1 MNRYW
6 RTLAIVLAATNA
18 FGVAV
23 QAQDKT
29 ENRLTPGWQVNK
41 LATDAGVPYLR
52 WFDPNVKAK
61 AMLLCIHG
69 LGLHKGTFDAFGK
82 KMAAEGVPTYAID
95 VRGFGAW
102 QHRGPK
108 TKMDLDGAM
117 KDVKMVL
124 EYMKK
129 KHPGVPIVVLGE
141 SMGGAIALH
150 AAAQYPE
157 LVAGLVSSVP
167 AGDRFSK
174 TDDQLGVAKHAILRG
189 FNSPMKVNAVV
200 KNATKNKEL
209 QDAWLNDPLA
219 RLELTPNELIAFQ
232 NFMNQNYH
240 FARQIKEKPVLFIQ
254 GANDKL
260 VRPAGTWKLFD
271 ELGTPDRKLV
281 LSKTAEHL
289 IFEEGQFS
297 GEDVKFVLGWLDAS
311 VLKDVENADANSALA
326 SLPTNGNS
334 ATASTAATATKTDAN
349 TDAATSNRSSNGTT
363 NASTSTTN
371 GSDRMSSAVTA
382 LDNMLKNPQSGVTI
396 ATTGNQQ
403 PTMSLNA
410 PSISYW
416 IELLRAGKV
425 YRCNNKTEFKSGDAI
440 RFHVIPATD
449 GYAYI
454 MMTASSRGNKSM
466 LFPNKTTG
474 TSNYL
479 YKGNDYPLPYKG
491 WLQFDNNPGTEKLSL
506 IFSKTKLDPDEVT
519 KPDRYETAY
528 VSSDRSGAKDLVPT
542 RMQLSWDDSAPSLIT
557 PGFAGA
563 QVAHNPAAPARSSLV
578 RVSYDTPD
586 GVLSL
591 DIALAHH

>member
-6 RTLAIVLAATNA
+6 RTMAIFLAATAATNA
-18 FGVAV
+18 LSVPV
-23 QAQDKT
+23 YAQNKSD
-29 ENRLTPGWQVNK
+29 NRLTPGWQVNK
-41 LATDAGVPYLR
+41 LVSDAGVPYLR
-52 WFDPNVKAK
+52 WFDPNVNTK

-69 LGLHKGTFDAFGK
+69 LGLHKGTYDAFGK
-82 KMAAEGVPTYAID
+82 KMAAEGIPTYAID

-102 QHRGPK
+102 MHRGPK

-150 AAAQYPE
+150 AAAQYPD
-157 LVAGLVSSVP
+157 LVAGLISSVP

-174 TDDQLGVAKHAILRG
+174 TDDQLGVARHAIFKG

-219 RLELTPNELIAFQ
+219 RLELTPSELIAFQ
-232 NFMNQNYH
+232 TFMNQNYH

-297 GEDVKFVLGWLDAS
+297 GEDVKFVLGWMDTS
-311 VLKDVENADANSALA
+311 VLKDVANADSNSALA

-334 ATASTAATATKTDAN
+334 AS
-349 TDAATSNRSSNGTT
+349 
-363 NASTSTTN
+363 STSTATTATSTGAN
-371 GSDRMSSAVTA
+371 NSGETTPDTKVSTDTTGGSNRMSTAVTA
-382 LDNMLKNPQSGVTI
+382 LDSMLKNPQQGITI
-396 ATTGNQQ
+396 ATTGSQR
-403 PTMSLNA
+403 PAMSLNA

-454 MMTASSRGNKSM
+454 MMTASSRGNKSI

-528 VSSDRSGAKDLVPT
+528 VSSNRSGAKDLVPT
-542 RMQLSWDDSAPSLIT
+542 RMQLSWDDPTPSLIT
-557 PGFAGA
+557 PGFSGSQMAHAGG
-563 QVAHNPAAPARSSLV
+563 PARSSLV

-591 DIALAHH
+591 DIALDHH

>member
-6 RTLAIVLAATNA
+6 RTMALILAATNA
-18 FGVAV
+18 FGAV
-23 QAQDKT
+23 YAQTKT
-29 ENRLTPGWQVNK
+29 DNRLTPGWQVNK

-52 WFDPNVKAK
+52 WFDPQVKTK
-61 AMLLCIHG
+61 AMLLCVHG

-95 VRGFGAW
+95 VRGFGSW
-102 QHRGPK
+102 MHRGPK

-150 AAAQYPE
+150 ATAQYPE
-157 LVAGLVSSVP
+157 LVAGLISSVP

-174 TDDQLGVAKHAILRG
+174 TDDQLGVAKHAIFKG
-189 FNSPMKVNAVV
+189 FNKPMKVNSVV
-200 KNATKNKEL
+200 TSATKNKQL

-281 LSKTAEHL
+281 FSKTAEHL

-297 GEDVKFVLGWLDAS
+297 AEDVKFVLGWVDTS
-311 VLKDVENADANSALA
+311 ILKDVANADSNSALA
-326 SLPTNGNS
+326 ALPPSLGL
-334 ATASTAATATKTDAN
+334 DN
-349 TDAATSNRSSNGTT
+349 TG
-363 NASTSTTN
+363 ASTSTSSTSTPST
-371 GSDRMSSAVTA
+371 GSTTQTSTSTSTTEGAGRMSSAVNA
-382 LDNMLKNPQSGVTI
+382 LDNMLKNPQNGVTL
-396 ATTGNQQ
+396 ATTGNSQ
-403 PTMSLNA
+403 PTVNLNA

-416 IELLRAGKV
+416 IELLRQGKV
-425 YRCNNKTEFKSGDAI
+425 YRCNNKTEFKTGDAI

-466 LFPNKTTG
+466 LFPDKTTG

-491 WLQFDNNPGTEKLSL
+491 WLQFDNNPGVEKLSL
-506 IFSKTKLDPDEVT
+506 IFSKTKLDPTEAA
-519 KPDRYETAY
+519 KPERYETAY

-542 RMQLSWDDSAPSLIT
+542 RMQLSWDDATPSLIT
-557 PGFAGA
+557 PGFTGGA
-563 QVAHNPAAPARSSLV
+563 QVARASTSRSSLV
-578 RVSYDTPD
+578 RVSYDNPE

-591 DIALAHH
+591 DIALAHR